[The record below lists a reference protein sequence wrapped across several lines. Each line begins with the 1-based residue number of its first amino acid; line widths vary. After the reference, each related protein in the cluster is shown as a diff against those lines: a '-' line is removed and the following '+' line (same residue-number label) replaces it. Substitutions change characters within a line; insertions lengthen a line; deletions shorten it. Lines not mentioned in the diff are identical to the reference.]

1 MVEGHNDEVFIA
13 MSSSFRKRAV
23 SVVAVRR
30 PEALM
35 RRVFGVVVALVCVVL
50 LSSCSLLPKLSP
62 AGGGDDT
69 EQESNVELQHI
80 ADAVKDHDVAA
91 LERLFSPAAREKAT
105 DLDSGVKYFLSFF
118 PSGRMKI
125 LELEGDSSTGDYN
138 HGAEAIY
145 PQYVVSADGKKYDL
159 FFAFFSVNSFDP
171 HNVGIYAL
179 GITPHSANRLTAS
192 GAPKPFYVWSG
203 AFDNGKFKDPGT
215 PGVYVPPK

>member
-1 MVEGHNDEVFIA
+1 
-13 MSSSFRKRAV
+13 
-23 SVVAVRR
+23 VA
-30 PEALM
+30 M
-35 RRVFGVVVALVCVVL
+35 RRVLGAVVALVCVGL
-50 LSSCSLLPKLSP
+50 LSSCSLLPTLVP
-62 AGGGDDT
+62 VANRVP

-118 PSGRMKI
+118 PSGRMKT
-125 LELEGDSSTGDYN
+125 LELVGDSSTGDYN
-138 HGAEAIY
+138 QGDEAIY

-171 HNVGIYAL
+171 HNVGIWAL
-179 GITPHSANRLTAS
+179 GVTPYNADRFTAS

-203 AFDNGKFKDPGT
+203 AFDNGNFTDPGT
-215 PGVYVPPK
+215 PGVYVPQK